1 MTWLTT
7 FDRAE
12 LRRALLFTRKSL
24 KQQIKFQLITVIC
37 LESMA
42 ESEGSDGLTRS
53 GAFNQI
59 FDPDSSYATLEE
71 SKHDHN
77 DELMDIEFQKTG
89 NGKK

>member
-1 MTWLTT
+1 
-7 FDRAE
+7 
-12 LRRALLFTRKSL
+12 
-24 KQQIKFQLITVIC
+24 
-37 LESMA
+37 MA
-42 ESEGSDGLTRS
+42 ESDGSDGLTPS

-77 DELMDIEFQKTG
+77 DEVMVFEFQKTG